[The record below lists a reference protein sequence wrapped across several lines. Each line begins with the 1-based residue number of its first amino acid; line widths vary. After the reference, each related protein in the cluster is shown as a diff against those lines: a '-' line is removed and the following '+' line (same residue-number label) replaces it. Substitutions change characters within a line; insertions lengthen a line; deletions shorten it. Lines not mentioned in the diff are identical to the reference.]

1 MASGILLNIQEELTC
16 PICLKL
22 LTDPLSLDCGHSF
35 CQACITADK
44 ECVIDQE
51 GESSCPVCGATYQHG
66 DLRSNRFVA
75 DIVERFREVTVSPEE
90 GQKKD
95 LCVHHGEKLQ
105 LFCKEDGKVI
115 CWLCERSQE
124 HRGHH
129 TSLVEEVAQEYQK
142 KLQAALERLR
152 REQKKAEAYNSDI
165 RAEGASWKEQIQNE
179 IKGVQ
184 NGTRRLKLML
194 DHEEQKELQK
204 LKKEEEH
211 ILHILADSEN
221 DLVQQSQ
228 LVRDLIADL
237 EHRLQGSAMEML
249 QDVNGI
255 MERSR
260 TLTVMKPDTLF
271 HERSI
276 RMLKAPDLS
285 RILKVL
291 NELKDV

>member
-1 MASGILLNIQEELTC
+1 MASGILLNILEELTC

-35 CQACITADK
+35 CQACITADNK
-44 ECVIDQE
+44 ESVIGQE
-51 GESSCPVCGATYQHG
+51 GESSCPVCGATYQPG
-66 DLRSNRFVA
+66 DLRPNQFVA
-75 DIVERFREVTVSPEE
+75 NIVERFREVKVSPEK
-90 GQKKD
+90 GQKRD
-95 LCVHHGEKLQ
+95 LCVQHGEKLQ

-129 TSLVEEVAQEYQK
+129 TFLVEEVAQEYQE
-142 KLQAALERLR
+142 KLQAALEKLR
-152 REQKKAEAYNSDI
+152 KEQKKAEAYNSCI
-165 RAEGASWKEQIQNE
+165 RAEGASWKKQIQNE

-184 NGTRRLKLML
+184 DGIQRLKFIL

-204 LKKEEEH
+204 LKKEEED
-211 ILHILADSEN
+211 ILHILADSKN

-249 QDVNGI
+249 Q
-255 MERSR
+255 E
-260 TLTVMKPDTLF
+260 
-271 HERSI
+271 
-276 RMLKAPDLS
+276 
-285 RILKVL
+285 
-291 NELKDV
+291 

>member
-129 TSLVEEVAQEYQK
+129 TSLVEEVAQEYQ
-142 KLQAALERLR
+142 
-152 REQKKAEAYNSDI
+152 
-165 RAEGASWKEQIQNE
+165 EQIQNE